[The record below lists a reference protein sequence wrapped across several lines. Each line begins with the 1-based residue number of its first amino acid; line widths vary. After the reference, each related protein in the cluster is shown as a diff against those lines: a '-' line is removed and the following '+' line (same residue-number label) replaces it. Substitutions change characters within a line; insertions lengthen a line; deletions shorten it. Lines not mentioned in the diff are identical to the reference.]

1 MNKSE
6 SISNLAK
13 ALCKAQNEM
22 GGAVKDA
29 KNPFFKSNY
38 ADLTAAIKAI
48 KEPFANNG
56 LSYSQF
62 PVTSEGGGG
71 IGVVTILMHS
81 SGEWLES
88 EFYLPLAKK
97 DAQGGGSA
105 VTYARR
111 YSLQSMAG
119 IPTADDDAEA
129 AMMRGKSQGQSKEQL
144 YVQDKAK
151 EQLCGLAVDLHIHSL
166 QYIRRVL
173 SDPTDD
179 NIALA
184 KEAFGEISE
193 EDQRAMWVAP
203 SKCETAFF
211 TTEERR
217 LLKGA

>member
-22 GGAVKDA
+22 GGAVKDS

-38 ADLTAAIKAI
+38 ADLTSVIKAI
-48 KEPFANNG
+48 KEPFYNNG

-62 PVTSEGGGG
+62 PVTSEGGSG
-71 IGVVTILMHS
+71 IGVVTVLMHS

-88 EFYLPLAKK
+88 EFYLPMAKK
-97 DAQGGGSA
+97 DAQGGA
-105 VTYARR
+105 QCVTYARR
-111 YSLQSMAG
+111 YALQSMAG
-119 IPTADDDAEA
+119 IPSADDDAEA
-129 AMMRGKSQGQSKEQL
+129 AMMRGKALSQSEAPSQEMS
-144 YVQDKAK
+144 K
-151 EQLCGLAVDLHIHSL
+151 EQLCGLAVDRHIDSL
-166 QYIRRVL
+166 QYIRRMLV
-173 SDPTDD
+173 DPTND
-179 NIALA
+179 NVALA

-211 TTEERR
+211 TTEERK

>member
-38 ADLTAAIKAI
+38 ADLTAVIKAI

-71 IGVVTILMHS
+71 VGVVTVLMHS

-97 DAQGGGSA
+97 DPQGGGSA
-105 VTYARR
+105 ITYARR
-111 YSLQSMAG
+111 YALQAMAG

-129 AMMRGKSQGQSKEQL
+129 AMMRGKTLRQSEDESQGMS
-144 YVQDKAK
+144 K
-151 EQLCGLAVDLHIHSL
+151 EQLCGLAVERHIDSL
-166 QYIRRVL
+166 NFIRLRL
-173 SDPTDD
+173 SSGHDHD
-179 NIALA
+179 IAYA
-184 KEAFGEISE
+184 KEAFGEINE
-193 EDQRAMWVAP
+193 DDQRALWVAP

-211 TTEERR
+211 TTEERK

>member
-22 GGAVKDA
+22 GGAVKDS

-38 ADLTAAIKAI
+38 ADLTSVIKAI
-48 KEPFANNG
+48 KEPFYNNG

-62 PVTSEGGGG
+62 PVTSEGGSG
-71 IGVVTILMHS
+71 IGVVTVLMHS

-88 EFYLPLAKK
+88 EFYLPMAKK
-97 DAQGGGSA
+97 DAQGGA
-105 VTYARR
+105 QCVTYARR
-111 YSLQSMAG
+111 YALQSMAG
-119 IPTADDDAEA
+119 IPSADDDAEA
-129 AMMRGKSQGQSKEQL
+129 AMMRGKPVEKPRDE
-144 YVQDKAK
+144 
-151 EQLCGLAVDLHIHSL
+151 LCEEAVTKHIDSL
-166 QYIRRVL
+166 QYIRRML
-173 SDPTDD
+173 INPTSD
-179 NIALA
+179 NVALA

-211 TTEERR
+211 TTEERK

>member
-1 MNKSE
+1 MKKSE
-6 SISNLAK
+6 QVDKLAA
-13 ALCKAQNEM
+13 ALCKAQAEM

-29 KNPFFKSNY
+29 KNPFFKSSY
-38 ADLTAAIKAI
+38 ADLTSVIKAI

-71 IGVVTILMHS
+71 IGVVTILLHT
-81 SGEWLES
+81 SGQWLES

-129 AMMRGKSQGQSKEQL
+129 AMMRGKPVEKSRE
-144 YVQDKAK
+144 
-151 EQLCGLAVDLHIHSL
+151 ELCAEAVEAHIDSL
-166 QYIRRVL
+166 QYIRKVL

-184 KEAFGEISE
+184 REAFGEIPE
-193 EDQRAMWVAP
+193 DDQRAMWVAP
-203 SKCETAFF
+203 SKCNTAFLI
-211 TTEERR
+211 TEERR

>member
-6 SISNLAK
+6 SISSLAK

-38 ADLTAAIKAI
+38 ADLTAVIKAI

-97 DAQGGGSA
+97 DPQGGGSA
-105 VTYARR
+105 VSYARR
-111 YSLQSMAG
+111 YALQAMAG

-129 AMMRGKSQGQSKEQL
+129 AMMRGKPKEQR
-144 YVQDKAK
+144 YVQEITK
-151 EQLCGLAVDLHIHSL
+151 EQLCGLAVDLHIDSL
-166 QYIRRVL
+166 QYIRRML
-173 SDPTDD
+173 ADPTDD
-179 NIALA
+179 NVALA
-184 KEAFGEISE
+184 KEAFGEIPE
-193 EDQRAMWVAP
+193 DDQRDMWVAP
-203 SKCETAFF
+203 SKCETAFL

-217 LLKGA
+217 LIKGA

>member
-22 GGAVKDA
+22 GGAVKDS

-38 ADLTAAIKAI
+38 ADLTSVIKAI
-48 KEPFANNG
+48 KEPFYNNG

-62 PVTSEGGGG
+62 PITSEGGSG

-88 EFYLPLAKK
+88 EFYLPMAKK
-97 DAQGGGSA
+97 DAQGGA
-105 VTYARR
+105 QCVTYARR

-119 IPTADDDAEA
+119 IPSADDDAEA
-129 AMMRGKSQGQSKEQL
+129 AMMRGKSPAKSKEQL
-144 YVQDKAK
+144 YVQEKTK
-151 EQLCGLAVDLHIHSL
+151 EQLCGLAVDLHIDSL
-166 QYIRRVL
+166 QYIRRMLV
-173 SDPTDD
+173 DPTDD
-179 NIALA
+179 NVALA
-184 KEAFGEISE
+184 KEAFGEIPE

-203 SKCETAFF
+203 SKCETAFL
-211 TTEERR
+211 TTEERK